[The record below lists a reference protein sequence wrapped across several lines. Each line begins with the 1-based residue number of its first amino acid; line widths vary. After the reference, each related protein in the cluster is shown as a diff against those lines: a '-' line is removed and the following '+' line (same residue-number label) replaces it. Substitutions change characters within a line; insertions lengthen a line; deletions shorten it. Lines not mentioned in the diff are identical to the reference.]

1 MWRDFRFWNDF
12 DLIEF
17 VRFSFYSNLNIL
29 DQKNFNFQIRGNN
42 GAIIIIIIIKTNR
55 MNSVKSYACIIST

>member
-42 GAIIIIIIIKTNR
+42 GAIIIEKQIEWIR
-55 MNSVKSYACIIST
+55 